1 MPMHSWRLSEKD
13 KRKYAAVERFGLT
26 EKLAQCGWAG
36 LSAKD
41 AGRIGGSLHG
51 KRKPPQPHP

>member
-1 MPMHSWRLSEKD
+1 MTWRLNERE
-13 KRKYAAVERFGLT
+13 KRKYAAANRFGLT
-26 EKLAQCGWAG
+26 EELASKGWAG

-51 KRKPPQPHP
+51 GRKRKNTK